1 MTERDVSLFDRLD
14 ARRPP
19 AEEKTA
25 QQPKQQAEVL
35 LGWLDKWPKPI
46 LTLRDLRN
54 FAPRSIRNKE
64 IGLHATRILTAHRHL
79 TPLASTKSQI
89 IPHPLSP
96 TRSQ

>member
-1 MTERDVSLFDRLD
+1 MTKPTHGERFSFADD
-14 ARRPP
+14 AP
-19 AEEKTA
+19 AEEKTQ

-35 LGWLDKWPKPI
+35 LSWLDKWPKPI

-64 IGLHATRILTAHRHL
+64 IGLRATRILTAHGHL
-79 TPLASTKSQI
+79 TPLAATKWQI
-89 IPHPLSP
+89 IRQPLTP